1 MFVHSAHGQNALPA
15 SSHASSLLHDM
26 IYDFSVLRTLEIA
39 TPIRIPDFRPTCS
52 WLFIPLIESL
62 LCLQAVTVAFYG
74 GVIIII

>member
-39 TPIRIPDFRPTCS
+39 TPIRIPDYRPTCS
-52 WLFIPLIESL
+52 CVFHQLMASRFR
-62 LCLQAVTVAFYG
+62 LQAVSPAG
-74 GVIIII
+74 HC